1 MFWKYIFP
9 VVLGIILTLLFRGF
23 VEYDGTD
30 REWHRIPRI
39 AVLISIGMAFI
50 PIFNYVVDAILLIL
64 FIMILFV
71 GGEGEDF
78 KIRELKD
85 NKFNRWLFK
94 S

>member
-9 VVLGIILTLLFRGF
+9 VILGIILTFLFRGF
-23 VEYDGTD
+23 VEYNGTD
-30 REWHRIPRI
+30 RKWHRIPRM
-39 AVLISIGMAFI
+39 AALIFIGMAFI
-50 PIFNYVVDAILLIL
+50 PIFNYAVGVILLIL
-64 FIMILFV
+64 FIVILFV
-71 GGEGEDF
+71 GGENEDF